1 MGVRH
6 LAIRRRDFR
15 PKQTFFFFATLAF
28 FLDSDSFEW
37 VHVSFQELIY
47 CIPSFN
53 GFKLQKML
61 VKAVILVGGNQ
72 KGK

>member
-28 FLDSDSFEW
+28 FLDSDSFE
-37 VHVSFQELIY
+37 VGPRIVSRAHLLYSI
-47 CIPSFN
+47 I
-53 GFKLQKML
+53 
-61 VKAVILVGGNQ
+61 
-72 KGK
+72 